1 MGFTA
6 SEIRKLTFKV
16 QAANVID
23 ADSGAFW
30 YQSKLENSPAV
41 KSERILTQYTVVK
54 SNLPTGATYVDQIA
68 SLETLVEPGNV
79 LENIVGN
86 AYSTG
91 PAGTIISSRL
101 SRVTLGLNNTW
112 ISYNTY
118 NDPSSGPKDLWINP
132 ASVPAANGDPT
143 QGYTIQLYSGDPN
156 AGGVK
161 ITTSVGQDADEVGW
175 VWNYDMGVL
184 FLANNLITLIQ
195 GDAATYPAGLDF
207 YVRGWRYVG
216 TTGAGSG
223 GAVAIEDGGVNVT
236 TAVSKIN
243 FTGTGVTVTGS
254 GTGNE
259 DIEVAI
265 SGGLGSY
272 TNATPTPQPFP
283 GNSPFDNIP
292 TGETFSNETFEA
304 MMNKML
310 YPTLNPTLTAPSA
323 TLSISPSASFQEIGA
338 NVPVTLN
345 ATFNQGSINPQYTSA
360 SNKRSGLPNTYN
372 FNGTGVSPVVSTSLA
387 ESATTGA
394 YTILAGAN
402 TWTNSVSF
410 DAGVMPKDSVGG
422 DFDPPGAL
430 SAGTTS
436 TISRTITGVF
446 PVFATTSSIS
456 TMTKQSLV
464 SMSGYAT
471 VSLVAESF
479 ATGAARQTVDI
490 PIAGGGQAGWST
502 ITIVEFFNTF
512 SNQWGASALSDWT
525 TSATT
530 HEVPAGSGNIINYTR
545 FTNNAGYPRGAG
557 QYRFKS

>member
-54 SNLPTGATYVDQIA
+54 SNLPTGSTYLDQVT
-68 SLETLVEPGNV
+68 SLETLVNTGNV

-91 PAGTIISSRL
+91 PGGTIISSRL
-101 SRVTLGLNNTW
+101 SRVTAGLNNTW

-118 NDPSSGPKDLWINP
+118 NTPALGPKDLWINP

-161 ITTSVGQDADEVGW
+161 ITTSVGQDANEVGW

-184 FLANNLITLIQ
+184 FLANNLISFLT
-195 GDAATYPAGLDF
+195 GNPTYPAGLDF

-272 TNATPTPQPFP
+272 TNSTQTPQPFP

-292 TGETFSNETFEA
+292 AGETFTNETFTA

-310 YPTLNPTLTAPSA
+310 YPTLNPTLTPPSA
-323 TLSISPSASFQEIGA
+323 SLSISPAASFQEIGA
-338 NVPVTLN
+338 NVPITLD
-345 ATFNQGSINPQYTSA
+345 ATFNQGLINPQYTSA

-372 FNGTGVSPVVSTSLA
+372 FNGTGVSPISSSSLGPVQ
-387 ESATTGA
+387 ATTGA
-394 YTILAGAN
+394 YTILAGSN
-402 TWTNSVSF
+402 TWTNSISF
-410 DAGVMPKDSVGG
+410 DAGVMPKDSGGG

-430 SAGTTS
+430 SSGTTS
-436 TISRTITGVF
+436 TLSKTITGVF
-446 PVFATTSSIS
+446 PVFATTTNIS

-464 SMSGYAT
+464 SMAGYAT

-479 ATGAARQTVDI
+479 SSSDRQTVDI
-490 PIAGGGQAGWST
+490 PIAGGGQAGWNG
-502 ITIVEFFNTF
+502 INIVEFFAPSPF
-512 SNQWGASALSDWT
+512 NQWGSASLADWAQT
-525 TSATT
+525 TTT
-530 HEVPAGSGNIINYTR
+530 HEVPAGSGIFINYLR
-545 FTNNAGYPRGAG
+545 LTNIAGYPRGAG

>member
-54 SNLPTGATYVDQIA
+54 SNLPTGSTYLDQVA
-68 SLETLVEPGNV
+68 SLETLVDTGNV

-91 PAGTIISSRL
+91 PSGTIISSRL
-101 SRVTLGLNNTW
+101 SRVTAGLNNTW

-118 NDPSSGPKDLWINP
+118 NTPASGPKDLWINP

-161 ITTSVGQDADEVGW
+161 ITTSVGQDANEVGW

-184 FLANNLITLIQ
+184 FIANNLEGFLT
-195 GDAATYPAGLDF
+195 GNPTYPAGLDF

-272 TNATPTPQPFP
+272 SNATPTPQPFP

-292 TGETFSNETFEA
+292 TGETFTNETFEV

-310 YPTLNPTLTAPSA
+310 YPTLDPSLSPPSSGFTLTQQGLQETGA
-323 TLSISPSASFQEIGA
+323 TLG
-338 NVPVTLN
+338 TLN
-345 ATFNQGSINPQYTSA
+345 FNATLNRGSINPQYTSA
-360 SNKRSGLPNTYN
+360 SPFRSGLPNAYDYT
-372 FNGTGVSPVVSTSLA
+372 GTTLPANVPSTSTSNA
-387 ESATTGA
+387 Q
-394 YTILAGAN
+394 TISNYLVLLGPQS
-402 TWTNSVSF
+402 WTNSVSF

-436 TISRTITGVF
+436 TITRTITGVYR
-446 PVFATTSSIS
+446 VFATTATAGTLSP
-456 TMTKQSLV
+456 QSLQSMTSTIQV
-464 SMSGYAT
+464 SM
-471 VSLVAESF
+471 VAEVSGGPKQ
-479 ATGAARQTVDI
+479 AISIPAA
-490 PIAGGGQAGWST
+490 WST
-502 ITIVEFFNTF
+502 ITGLKQF
-512 SNQWGASALSDWT
+512 S
-525 TSATT
+525 
-530 HEVPAGSGNIINYTR
+530 P
-545 FTNNAGYPRGAG
+545 FTNQFEVVPNGLAAFTVTNENRNSPNGTSVAYKLYTHNGNTIGAR
-557 QYRFKS
+557 QLQFTT